1 MTQGKTHREPLLRI
15 AKREDIPR
23 WKAWLIRLIAVVL
36 ALAVE
41 DTVQTRGEQ
50 AAGIMDLTQEEY
62 DAAFTPASG

>member
-1 MTQGKTHREPLLRI
+1 MNSI
-15 AKREDIPR
+15 IKRCSV
-23 WKAWLIRLIAVVL
+23 AGVL

>member
-1 MTQGKTHREPLLRI
+1 MASARHNRKRKHGRRRMGLLFKLLCG
-15 AKREDIPR
+15 A
-23 WKAWLIRLIAVVL
+23 